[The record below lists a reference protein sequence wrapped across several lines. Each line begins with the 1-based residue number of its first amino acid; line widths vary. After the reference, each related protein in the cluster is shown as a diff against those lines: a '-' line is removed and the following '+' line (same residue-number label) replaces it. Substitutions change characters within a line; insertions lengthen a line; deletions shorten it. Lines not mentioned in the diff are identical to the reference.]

1 MQAVVVIPTY
11 NEREN
16 IGPLV
21 EKIWQHANDLHV
33 LIVDDNSPDGTG
45 KIADELSQKNPGKLF
60 VLHRRNKDGLGRA
73 YVEGFKHALQKDYE
87 IILQMDADL
96 SHDPSYLPLF
106 LEELRHASLVLGSRY
121 LHGISVVN
129 WDFKRLM
136 LSKMA
141 TKYVRLITRMPFTDT
156 TGGFKCW
163 RRETLEAVGLEAVF
177 SNGYLFQ
184 IEMTFRAYKKG
195 FKVVEVPIIFIER
208 NLGKSKMSWAVIW
221 EAIWGVLRLKLR
233 SRSIKGTVTQRDVEL
248 LEHR

>member
-16 IGPLV
+16 LEQLV
-21 EKIWQHANDLHV
+21 EKIWQHVNDLHV
-33 LIVDDNSPDGTG
+33 LVVDDNSPDGTG
-45 KIADELSQKNPGKLF
+45 KIADELSRKNPGKLF
-60 VLHRRNKDGLGRA
+60 VLHRQNKDGLGRA
-73 YVEGFKHALQKDYE
+73 YVEGFKHALQKDYG

-141 TKYVRLITRMPFTDT
+141 TKYVRLIIRMPFTDT

-195 FKVVEVPIIFIER
+195 FKVVEIPIIFVER
-208 NLGKSKMSWAVIW
+208 NLGRSKMSWAVIW
-221 EAIWGVLRLKLR
+221 EAIWGVLKLKLR
-233 SRSIKGTVTQRDVEL
+233 SRSIKGSVTQRDVEL